1 MKTKLAIL
9 QSESKPNQLLMDA
22 DDFKLSSTDNA
33 IKLEGL
39 KPFKLVAFVTIT
51 KKEPSFNQGGLSL
64 TKGSPFRIHCFTIA
78 NTALS

>member
-51 KKEPSFNQGGLSL
+51 KKEPSFN
-64 TKGSPFRIHCFTIA
+64 
-78 NTALS
+78 